1 MKTIYYLFNNNVYEV
16 TDYKISKKGN
26 VIGTFTDNK
35 GVTRKNKQMSATK
48 VFLSKEEAEE
58 VLQEN
63 INTKERQKARYKKE
77 EQNKHELV
85 EKIYNEFNIKIPMLS
100 WSFMDYDELT
110 EIYYKLK
117 ENNKK
122 KERFIMEFNKEKIE
136 EMLENIEEADV
147 ELFHEDED
155 INDLV
160 SCADVEY
167 DRWLE
172 FIEQN
177 DDMNYYKDELKH
189 MSKYINT
196 DYYLVRCI
204 DYYLLP
210 SMCYV
215 VFDKDYKFIDVIYM

>member
-1 MKTIYYLFNNNVYEV
+1 
-16 TDYKISKKGN
+16 
-26 VIGTFTDNK
+26 
-35 GVTRKNKQMSATK
+35 
-48 VFLSKEEAEE
+48 
-58 VLQEN
+58 
-63 INTKERQKARYKKE
+63 
-77 EQNKHELV
+77 
-85 EKIYNEFNIKIPMLS
+85 
-100 WSFMDYDELT
+100 
-110 EIYYKLK
+110 
-117 ENNKK
+117 
-122 KERFIMEFNKEKIE
+122 MEFNKERIE

-177 DDMNYYKDELKH
+177 DDMDYYKDELKH

-215 VFDKDYKFIDVIYM
+215 VFDKNYKFIDVIYM